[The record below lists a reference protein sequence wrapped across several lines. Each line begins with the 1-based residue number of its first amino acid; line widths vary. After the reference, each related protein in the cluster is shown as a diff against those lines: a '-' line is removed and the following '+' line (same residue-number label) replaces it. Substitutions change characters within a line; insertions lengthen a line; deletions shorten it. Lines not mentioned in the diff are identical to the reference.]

1 MKVGVVILEC
11 PVTAWTDAGLR
22 ATVPATTLASATRA
36 DLIVALA
43 DGSVAAVVPVE
54 LLPSRPQAT
63 AAVR

>member
-1 MKVGVVILEC
+1 MKIGVVILEC
-11 PVTAWTDAGLR
+11 PVTAWTDEGLR
-22 ATVPATTLASATRA
+22 ATVPPTTIASATRA

-54 LLPSRPQAT
+54 LLPGRARGT